1 MHYSSIDKF
10 ETGYLMVNTWVF
22 PLSEK
27 SVAVIDPGGLSPEL
41 SQYLDKLHPTHLEIM
56 LTHGHFDHVGGLPAL
71 ISKYPD
77 YRLWIHEK
85 DAAYLGT
92 AGTETH
98 LKSFKPL
105 HAEKLIEPLEKN
117 PLPEPTDF
125 YKEGDSVNDFTVLH
139 TPGHTQGSIC
149 LWNKDAGVLFS
160 GDTLFYG
167 SRGRTDLLGGNE
179 MQICQSLKRLF
190 TELPENTHVYPG
202 HGSNT
207 TIEFEK
213 KYQGAYV

>member
-1 MHYSSIDKF
+1 MQYSIEKF

-27 SVAVIDPGGLSPEL
+27 RVAVIDPGGLSPEL
-41 SQYLDKLHPTHLEIM
+41 SQYLHKLNPTHLEIM
-56 LTHGHFDHVGGLPAL
+56 LTHGHFDHVGGLPPL
-71 ISKYPD
+71 VKKYPD

-85 DAAYLGT
+85 DAAYLGA

-98 LKSFKPL
+98 LKSFGPL
-105 HAEKLIEPLEKN
+105 HVQRLIEPLEKN
-117 PLPEPTDF
+117 PLPEPTNF
-125 YKEGDSVNDFTVLH
+125 YKEGDLVNGFMVLH
-139 TPGHTQGSIC
+139 TPGHTQGSVC
-149 LWNKDAGVLFS
+149 LWSKEAGVLFS

-179 MQICQSLKRLF
+179 MQIRQSLKRLF
-190 TELPENTHVYPG
+190 TELPGSVQVYPG